1 MTDPILNAE
10 TEAATE
16 NGQSPKTRQPP
27 LNAREEWAEFLRT
40 AVIAVILALVVRS
53 FLYEPFNIPSGSM
66 KPTLEI
72 GDYLFVNKPS
82 YGYSR
87 FSFPFGLAPIEGRIF
102 AHPPKQGDVIVFK
115 LPTNT
120 GIDYIKRLIGM
131 PGDTVQV
138 IDGRLYINHRLIH
151 REPLGLK
158 RVEDGSV
165 TVTMMEYL
173 ETLPNGVVHQI
184 YEEGDDR
191 PLDNTPEF
199 TVPAGH
205 YFMMGDNRDNS
216 QDSRV
221 QHLVGFV
228 PYDNLVGRAAF
239 LFFSTNGYASLGE
252 VWKWPMSIRYERLF
266 KSIRPVSPP
275 YELREGEAMDHKKSP
290 EASLTTSP
298 ATSPVPTAAKTD
310 E

>member
-16 NGQSPKTRQPP
+16 NGQSPKARQPP

-275 YELREGEAMDHKKSP
+275 YELRGAGAMDHKKSP
-290 EASLTTSP
+290 E
-298 ATSPVPTAAKTD
+298 TSPVPTTAKTD